1 MVKYSDEDVER
12 ILRTQK
18 EPRNEVESIAELA
31 RRAEERRQMWFAIDD
46 TLRANGYAMADNGG
60 VYYVG
65 VLLRAGET
73 KSFYNITDAIRYALT
88 LLTETR
94 VTGMP
99 IKPLD
104 PNWMAKDAQ
113 GMGISGTIAP
123 SPASGF
129 IPLDGD

>member
-12 ILRTQK
+12 ILRTHK
-18 EPRNEVESIAELA
+18 EPHNEVESIAELA
-31 RRAEERRQMWFAIDD
+31 RRDEERRQMWFAIDD
-46 TLRANGYAMADNGG
+46 ALRANGYAMANNSG

-65 VLLRAGET
+65 AFPLTNGAKT
-73 KSFYNITDAIRYALT
+73 FYNITDAIRYALT

-104 PNWMAKDAQ
+104 PDS
-113 GMGISGTIAP
+113 I
-123 SPASGF
+123 
-129 IPLDGD
+129 DGD